1 MSSST
6 FLRALGFGALMLAT
20 LSSARA
26 EGTFDI
32 PAGAHFNQDKL
43 AKITEFFKNE
53 VSTGKIAGANVLIQQ
68 HGKPVYH
75 ETFGVQ
81 DVECQKRRS
90 LTRPSSACLR

>member
-6 FLRALGFGALMLAT
+6 CLRALGFGALMLAT

-32 PAGAHFNQDKL
+32 PAGAHFSKEKL

-68 HGKPVYH
+68 HGKPLYH
-75 ETFGVQ
+75 
-81 DVECQKRRS
+81 
-90 LTRPSSACLR
+90 